1 MSIQIISRGAGG
13 REKLT
18 ANRTYYV
25 RTDGS
30 DSNTGLV
37 NNSGGAFLT
46 IQKAIDTVA
55 ALDCSTYT
63 PTIQI
68 AAGTYTGGNTLRS
81 FLGITGAVIIGD
93 ETTPANVVISTTS
106 ANCFYAD
113 GVVGTWHLRGMK
125 LQAATAGIGIVS
137 ANGSVVKF
145 QNLDFGACAFF
156 HMQIYG
162 YAAINASGNYSI
174 TGGALYH
181 LLAYSA
187 FFGAYG
193 RTITLTGTPAWG
205 TAGFECAQA
214 GVVDLRAVTFSG
226 AAAGKRYNVVS
237 NGIID
242 TGGGGATFIPGNSAG
257 TVATGGVHI

>member
-46 IQKAIDTVA
+46 IQKAINVVA
-55 ALDCSTYT
+55 ALDCDIYT
-63 PTIQI
+63 ATIQVG
-68 AAGTYTGGNTLRS
+68 AGTYTAANTLKS
-81 FLGITGAVIIGD
+81 ILATEAIIIGD
-93 ETTPANVVISTTS
+93 ETTPANVLISTTS
-106 ANCFYAD
+106 ANCFIAN
-113 GVVGTWHLRGMK
+113 GVAGTWNLRGLK
-125 LQAATAGIGIVS
+125 LQTTTAGIGIIA
-137 ANGSVVKF
+137 ANGSVVKI
-145 QNLDFGACAFF
+145 QNIDFGACAFF
-156 HMQIYG
+156 HMQLYG

-181 LLAYSA
+181 LLAYNG

-214 GVVDLRAVTFSG
+214 GVADLRAVTFSG